1 MEVTNKHIDT
11 HHRTRHISNNEPNE
25 PHLSTLCARCGLVIR
40 TPPYREGGSIPRF
53 VRLFICLS
61 VRSLG
66 QPGGGHAPSPRNWVH
81 KKISGCAVE
90 LNTQNCAWFGSQ
102 ISLITAMSFREAVP
116 LPPNHPPGVLPL
128 DPAGGLPFPR
138 PPVPLPPNL
147 GYATASV
154 CLSQGAAALG
164 HRHAGCLRLSH
175 HRQPPEMCGLR
186 TRPRTD
192 VVDRPRVELP
202 SAGVGGAHI
211 VSPCPGRQ
219 LDMSL

>member
-1 MEVTNKHIDT
+1 M
-11 HHRTRHISNNEPNE
+11 
-25 PHLSTLCARCGLVIR
+25 
-40 TPPYREGGSIPRF
+40 
-53 VRLFICLS
+53 
-61 VRSLG
+61 
-66 QPGGGHAPSPRNWVH
+66 
-81 KKISGCAVE
+81 
-90 LNTQNCAWFGSQ
+90 FGSQ

-186 TRPRTD
+186 TRPRPD
-192 VVDRPRVELP
+192 VVDPPRVELP
-202 SAGVGGAHI
+202 SAGVGVGAYRLA
-211 VSPCPGRQ
+211 VPGATTRYEFVIGRRQ
-219 LDMSL
+219 AGVGAAWQSSGAERGGGRDERRGAAGAWPARRVVLGARQHDRVRPTAAHRRRQDADRGRRRFSRTFCMHCQT